1 MRTRSVTPVLALAL
15 LASLTACS
23 ASPQPPQSR
32 GHAAP
37 SRPPVTPTASRPGPG
52 DVPMPLFIGGSVRG
66 AIEQLGPDADVRLF
80 DASGKHRTV
89 GDGEG
94 WKICSARQTPEQL
107 IVFGA
112 VMRNENC

>member
-1 MRTRSVTPVLALAL
+1 MRTRSVTPVLALVL
-15 LASLTACS
+15 LAPLTACS
-23 ASPQPPQSR
+23 ASPQPHPSR

-37 SRPPVTPTASRPGPG
+37 SRPPVTPTPSRPGPG
-52 DVPMPLFIGGSVRG
+52 DVPMPLFIGGSVKG

-112 VMRNENC
+112 VIRNENC

>member
-23 ASPQPPQSR
+23 ASPSRPSPGATPPLPAP
-32 GHAAP
+32 GHADRLT
-37 SRPPVTPTASRPGPG
+37 SGPG
-52 DVPMPLFIGGSVRG
+52 RRSDALFIGGSVRG